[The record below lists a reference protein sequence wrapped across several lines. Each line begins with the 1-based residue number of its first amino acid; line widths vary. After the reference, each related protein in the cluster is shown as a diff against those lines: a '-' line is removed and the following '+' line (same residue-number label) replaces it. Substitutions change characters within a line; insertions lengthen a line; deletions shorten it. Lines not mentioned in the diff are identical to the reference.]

1 MAKASAAL
9 ASKIFPLT
17 ITGKDG
23 HTQRLDG
30 KGLNLNYY
38 ESLLSPNITA
48 NLVFEDTGNAMKYK
62 KAYDIL
68 MEYFEHIPDEEKF
81 IVHRKLKELKL

>member
-62 KAYDIL
+62 KNMIDKKDL
-68 MEYFEHIPDEEKF
+68 DQF
-81 IVHRKLKELKL
+81 IMLYQ